1 LVRGA
6 LACGDVESEALE
18 PYKSSNTVE
27 FGLCCFLKPDFP
39 AVGVVEAE
47 GGGIG
52 GAFGVDAAQECLEPI
67 AVVRVHPREK
77 VACGKILPWI
87 ES

>member
-1 LVRGA
+1 MVCGA
-6 LACGDVESEALE
+6 LACGNIEGETLE
-18 PYKSSNTVE
+18 PYKSSNAVE
-27 FGLCCFLKPDFP
+27 FGLCCFLEPGFP
-39 AVGVVEAE
+39 AVRLLEAE
-47 GGGIG
+47 RGAIG
-52 GAFGVDAAQECLEPI
+52 RALGVDTAYECLEPI